1 MKKFFLN
8 KKLMTAVLSL
18 SLVFVIGGIAVFAA
32 FQSGLPGMEKL
43 FGGVSFPDFPAS
55 SESSSE
61 EPETLIPEEENN
73 VDLNDVT
80 ITPMEPVVP
89 EEPEIENVFDGPIVF
104 RAPERMMAITL
115 SAGVDYYTEE
125 GMSAEDIKKSID
137 KAILGA
143 KELSA
148 NTVFLE
154 TSFGDSVLYSS
165 SEMPQA
171 KVTVDMLKYAA
182 ESAKAEGLYVY
193 VVFDVL
199 KINNGGKTETS
210 YVLNSEQLSLI
221 GANAA
226 ALCGYDIDG
235 IMLNTYSVESNGR
248 AYSDYTKYGSGMGY
262 ENYLRSNVEAAVTTA
277 YNAVKKEDPSIA
289 VGLAVDAVWA
299 NNLTVEEG
307 SATEAS
313 YESFTDG
320 FANTKKFVENG
331 LADFVAV
338 KSNYATGN
346 KSAKFADYME
356 WWNNIIAEKVP
367 LYIFQ
372 YATKAC
378 TDEKGWGD
386 PSELSDQVI
395 SAEKLSGF
403 KGSVFDS
410 LAALQ
415 KNPKQSTD
423 ALVQYLTEN
432 IDPSFLLTQLEL
444 TRPSKLTYS
453 TYDTVAV
460 FAGASDVNFD
470 LTMNGTK
477 VKRDSNGAFM
487 LTMELNPG
495 LNTFKF
501 EHKEKTVT
509 YNITRNVM
517 VLKEVTPLGNVT
529 VGGGMSIT
537 VTALAYEGSVVT
549 ATLGSNTVTLKQS
562 TEADDSTEEEQDSTY
577 VTYTG
582 MLSAPASGTT
592 EQGIGNIVIKGTWEG
607 TTETKEGAY
616 VTVSAKAKA
625 GGLVEVTAKAAETFP
640 TNVLNDLSDYDCYP
654 LAKGTRDYVVGEE
667 IVYVEG
673 EKTFTYYNLQSGQR
687 VYTKDVSPVSGELGG
702 NKISNMTVSSNS
714 RYTYVTF
721 EMDQQVAYVAKYSS
735 SAFTIEFFYTDETP
749 GNLNLNCT
757 PLFDSAK
764 WNGSTLT
771 LALSTK
777 SGFLG
782 YTAYYE
788 GGDLVFRF
796 NNPTG
801 TSSLS
806 GVPIIVDVGHS
817 ALGVGALGFLSDYG
831 EYEINLAV
839 GKYLREELQSRGAT
853 VYMQDTVN
861 SRPSLE
867 DRVAYSSSKNPL
879 VFVSIH
885 CNSATSSSGYGTE
898 CFYFT
903 RFSQNLASYFSSNVA
918 SALGTKDR
926 GDMIG
931 RYYVTRTQEYP
942 SVLGELGFVSN
953 ESDYYKLI
961 KGSYQ
966 REIAEGIADAISSYL
981 YSVGR
986 NGNYNY
992 GSQSTNGESS
1002 YLPPEESSSVPEQ
1015 NEQENSSSSSESS
1028 SESEA
1033 PEWNPPWGNGGS
1045 SSSSDEENSEETS
1058 SENNGIQLVG

>member
-18 SLVFVIGGIAVFAA
+18 SLVLVIGGIAVFAA

-43 FGGVSFPDFPAS
+43 FGGFELPEIPQSQ
-55 SESSSE
+55 ESSSE
-61 EPETLIPEEENN
+61 EEIIPSEEENK

-80 ITPMEPVVP
+80 INP
-89 EEPEIENVFDGPIVF
+89 EETVNPEGTVIPGEPEIENTFEGPVVF

-115 SAGVDYYTEE
+115 TAGIDYCTESGMSTEE
-125 GMSAEDIKKSID
+125 IKESID
-137 KAILGA
+137 KAISDA

-154 TSFGDSVLYSS
+154 TTFGETVLYR
-165 SEMPQA
+165 SETMPQT
-171 KVTVDMLKYAA
+171 KVSIDMLAYAA
-182 ESAKAEGLYVY
+182 ETAKANDLFVY

-199 KINNGGKTETS
+199 KANIDGKAETS
-210 YVLNSEQLSLI
+210 FVLNSEQLSVI
-221 GANAA
+221 GKNAA
-226 ALCGYDIDG
+226 ALSGYDIDG
-235 IMLNTYSVESNGR
+235 IMLDTYSVESDGE

-262 ENYLRSNVEAAVTTA
+262 ENYLRSNVEAAVMSA
-277 YNAVKKEDPSIA
+277 YKAVKKENPSIA
-289 VGLAVDAVWA
+289 VGLAVDSVWA
-299 NNLTVEEG
+299 NSTTLEEG
-307 SATEAS
+307 SATEAG
-313 YESFTDG
+313 YESFVNG
-320 FANTKKFVENG
+320 FANTKKFIEEG
-331 LADFVAV
+331 FADFVAV
-338 KSNYATGN
+338 KGTYSTKN
-346 KSAKFADYME
+346 KSAKFSDYTD
-356 WWNNIIAEKVP
+356 WWNSTVPDDIP

-378 TDEKGWGD
+378 GDESGWSD

-410 LAALQ
+410 LAALK
-415 KNPKQSTD
+415 KNPRQSTD
-423 ALVQYLTEN
+423 ALIQYLTEN

-444 TRPSKLTYS
+444 TRPGKLTYS

-487 LTMELNPG
+487 LTMELEPG

-501 EHKEKTVT
+501 EHKEKTIT
-509 YNITRNVM
+509 YNITRNIM

-549 ATLGSNTVTLKQS
+549 ATLGSSTVTLKQS
-562 TEADDSTEEEQDSTY
+562 TESDDSSEEEQDSTY

-582 MLSAPASGTT
+582 MLSAPPSGSE

-607 TTETKEGAY
+607 NTETKEGAF

-667 IVYVEG
+667 ITYVEG
-673 EKTFTYYNLQSGQR
+673 DSTFTYYNLQSGQR

-702 NKISNMTVSSNS
+702 NKITNMTVSANK
-714 RYTYVTF
+714 RYTYVIF
-721 EMDQQVAYVAKYSS
+721 EMTQQVAYVAKYSS
-735 SAFTIEFFYTDETP
+735 SEFSIEFFYTDEVP
-749 GNLNLNCT
+749 GNLNLECT
-757 PLFDSAK
+757 PLFDSAR
-764 WNGSTLT
+764 WSSSTLS
-771 LALSTK
+771 LELSTK

-782 YTAYYE
+782 YTAYYD

-806 GVPIIVDVGHS
+806 GVPIVVDVGHS

-839 GKYLREELQSRGAT
+839 GKYLKEELQSRGAT
-853 VYMQDTVN
+853 VYMMDTVN
-861 SRPSLE
+861 QRPSLA
-867 DRVAYSSSKNPL
+867 DRVAYASAKDPL
-879 VFVSIH
+879 IFVSVH

-903 RFSQNLASYFSSNVA
+903 RFSQNFASIFSSNVA

-931 RYYVTRTQEYP
+931 RYYVTRIQEYP

-961 KGSYQ
+961 KNSYQ
-966 REIAEGIADAISSYL
+966 REIAEAIADSISSYL
-981 YSVGR
+981 YGAGK
-986 NGNYNY
+986 NGSYNY
-992 GSQSTNGESS
+992 GTQSTDGESS
-1002 YLPPEESSSVPEQ
+1002 FEPPEESSSSSSSEPESS
-1015 NEQENSSSSSESS
+1015 SSSSSEAPESSGSESGSSSGDSS
-1028 SESEA
+1028 SE
-1033 PEWNPPWGNGGS
+1033 
-1045 SSSSDEENSEETS
+1045 EEGEIDLA
-1058 SENNGIQLVG
+1058 G

>member
-1 MKKFFLN
+1 
-8 KKLMTAVLSL
+8 MTAVLSL

-32 FQSGLPGMEKL
+32 FQSGLPGIEKIL
-43 FGGVSFPDFPAS
+43 GGFEIPESVMS
-55 SESSSE
+55 SESSSSE
-61 EPETLIPEEENN
+61 ESEPEENET
-73 VDLNDVT
+73 DLNDVT
-80 ITPMEPVVP
+80 ISPVDP
-89 EEPEIENVFDGPIVF
+89 EINPEPEIGNIADGPIVY

-115 SAGVDYYTEE
+115 EAGYDYRTEN
-125 GMSAEDIKKSID
+125 GMSTADIQKSID
-137 KAILGA
+137 KAIIDA
-143 KELSA
+143 KNLSA
-148 NTVFLE
+148 NTIFLE
-154 TSFGDSVLYSS
+154 TSFGETVLYY
-165 SEMPQA
+165 SEGMPQT
-171 KVTVDMLKYAA
+171 KESIDMLKYAA
-182 ESAKAEGLYVY
+182 ERAKAEGLYVY

-199 KINNGGKTETS
+199 KTNVNGKAETS
-210 YVLNSEQLSLI
+210 FVLNGEQLSQI
-221 GANAA
+221 AKNAK
-226 ALCGYDIDG
+226 ALSTYDIDG
-235 IMLNTYSVESNGR
+235 IMLDTYSVESAGNVY
-248 AYSDYTKYGSGMGY
+248 ADYTKYGGGMGY
-262 ENYLRSNVEAAVTTA
+262 ENYLRSNVEAAVTAA
-277 YNAVKKEDPSIA
+277 YKAVKKENPSVA
-289 VGLAVDAVWA
+289 VGLAVDSVWA
-299 NNLTVEEG
+299 NSATIEAG
-307 SATEAS
+307 SATEAV
-313 YESFTDG
+313 YESFVDG
-320 FANTKKFVENG
+320 FANTKKFVDEG
-331 LADFVAV
+331 FADFVAV
-338 KSNYATGN
+338 KGTYATVN
-346 KSAKFADYME
+346 KSAKFEDYMN
-356 WWNNIIAEKVP
+356 WWNGVVAEKVP

-378 TDEKGWGD
+378 TDEKGWSD

-403 KGSVFDS
+403 KGSIFDS
-410 LAALQ
+410 LSALQ

-423 ALVQYLTEN
+423 ALIQYLTEN

-470 LTMNGTK
+470 LTMNGEK

-487 LTMELNPG
+487 LTLELAPG

-501 EHKEKTVT
+501 EHKEKTIT
-509 YNITRNVM
+509 YNVTRNIL

-537 VTALAYEGSVVT
+537 VTALAYEGSTVT

-582 MLSAPASGTT
+582 MLSAPAAGTE
-592 EQGIGNIVIKGTWEG
+592 EQGIGNIVVKGTWEG
-607 TTETKEGAY
+607 NTETKEAAY

-625 GGLVEVTAKAAETFP
+625 GGLVEVVAKSAETFP

-654 LAKGTRDYVVGEE
+654 LAKGTRDYVVGDE

-702 NKISNMTVSSNS
+702 NKIKNMTVSANK
-714 RYTYVTF
+714 RYTYVSF
-721 EMDQQVAYVAKYSS
+721 EMEQRVAYVARYSS
-735 SAFTIEFFYTDETP
+735 SEFTIEFFYTDETP

-764 WNGSTLT
+764 WSSSTLS
-771 LALSTK
+771 LKLSTK

-788 GGDLVFRF
+788 GNELVFRF

-806 GVPIIVDVGHS
+806 GVPIVVDVGHS

-839 GKYLREELQSRGAT
+839 GKYLKSELQDRGAT
-853 VYMQDTVN
+853 VYMMDTVN
-861 SRPSLE
+861 QRPSLE
-867 DRVAYSSSKNPL
+867 DRVAYASGRDPL
-879 VFVSIH
+879 VFVSVH
-885 CNSATSSSGYGTE
+885 CNSATSSSGHGTE

-931 RYYVTRTQEYP
+931 RYYVTRIQEYP

-961 KGSYQ
+961 KSSYQ
-966 REIAEGIADAISSYL
+966 RDIAEAIADSISSYL
-981 YSVGR
+981 YSVGK
-986 NGNYNY
+986 NGNYSF
-992 GSQSTNGESS
+992 GTQSTDGTSNYEPPEENSSEPEFEEENSSSEESS
-1002 YLPPEESSSVPEQ
+1002 EESSSDPFWWWED
-1015 NEQENSSSSSESS
+1015 EDEDSSSE
-1028 SESEA
+1028 E
-1033 PEWNPPWGNGGS
+1033 
-1045 SSSSDEENSEETS
+1045 SSSDIFDLF
-1058 SENNGIQLVG
+1058 G

>member
-18 SLVFVIGGIAVFAA
+18 SLVLVIGGIAVFAA
-32 FQSGLPGMEKL
+32 FQSGLPGIEKIL
-43 FGGVSFPDFPAS
+43 GGFEIPEKTPG
-55 SESSSE
+55 SESSSSE
-61 EPETLIPEEENN
+61 EEILPEGENTEPGGIVINPVEPENEGPN
-73 VDLNDVT
+73 
-80 ITPMEPVVP
+80 
-89 EEPEIENVFDGPIVF
+89 IENVVDGPIVF

-115 SAGVDYYTEE
+115 KAGVDYRKED
-125 GMSAEDIKKSID
+125 GMSTADIQKSID
-137 KAILGA
+137 SAIAEA
-143 KELSA
+143 KKLSA

-154 TSFGDSVLYSS
+154 TTFGETVLYSS
-165 SEMPQA
+165 EGMPQA
-171 KVTVDMLKYAA
+171 KESVDMLKYAS
-182 ESAKAEGLYVY
+182 EKAKSEGLFVY

-199 KINNGGKTETS
+199 KTNVEGKVKTS
-210 YVLNSEQLSLI
+210 FVLNGEQLSQI
-221 GANAA
+221 SANAK
-226 ALCGYDIDG
+226 ALSKYDIDG
-235 IMLNTYSVESNGR
+235 IMLNTYSVESAG
-248 AYSDYTKYGSGMGY
+248 AVYDDYTKYGSGMGY
-262 ENYLRSNVEAAVTTA
+262 ENYLRSNVEAAVTSA
-277 YNAVKKEDPSIA
+277 YKAVKKENPGIA
-289 VGLAVDAVWA
+289 VGLAVDSVWA
-299 NNLTVEEG
+299 NSVTVEEG
-307 SATEAS
+307 SPTES
-313 YESFTDG
+313 VYESFVDG
-320 FANTKKFVENG
+320 FANTKKFIDEG
-331 LADFVAV
+331 FADFVAV
-338 KSNYATGN
+338 KGTYSTAN
-346 KSAKFADYME
+346 KSAKFANYME
-356 WWNNIIAEKVP
+356 WWNSVVPEDVP
-367 LYIFQ
+367 LYVFQ
-372 YATKAC
+372 FATKAC
-378 TDEKGWGD
+378 TDEKGWED
-386 PSELSDQVI
+386 PAELSDQVI
-395 SAEKLSGF
+395 FAEKLSGF

-410 LAALQ
+410 LDALQ

-423 ALVQYLTEN
+423 ALIQYLTEN

-444 TRPSKLTYS
+444 TRPSKLNYS

-460 FAGASDVNFD
+460 FAGASDINFD
-470 LTMNGTK
+470 LIMNGTK

-487 LTMELNPG
+487 LTMALSPG
-495 LNTFKF
+495 VNTFKF

-509 YNITRNVM
+509 YNITRNVL

-562 TEADDSTEEEQDSTY
+562 TEADDSFEEEQDSTY

-582 MLSAPASGTT
+582 MLSAPASGSE
-592 EQGIGNIVIKGTWEG
+592 EQGIGNIVVKGTWEG
-607 TTETKEGAY
+607 NTETKEAAF

-625 GGLVEVTAKAAETFP
+625 GGLVEVTAKSAETFP

-654 LAKGTRDYVVGEE
+654 LAKGTRDYVVGDE

-673 EKTFTYYNLQSGQR
+673 SKTFTYYNLQSGQR

-702 NKISNMTVSSNS
+702 NKIKNMTVSANK
-714 RYTYVTF
+714 RYTYVTL
-721 EMDQQVAYVAKYSS
+721 EMEQKVAYVAKYSS
-735 SAFTIEFFYTDETP
+735 SAFTIDFLYTDETP
-749 GNLNLNCT
+749 GNLNLDCT

-764 WNGSTLT
+764 WSSSTLS

-788 GGDLVFRF
+788 GNNLVFRF

-806 GVPIIVDVGHS
+806 GVPIVVDVGHS

-839 GKYLREELQSRGAT
+839 GKYLKQELQDRGAT
-853 VYMQDTVN
+853 VYMMDTVN
-861 SRPSLE
+861 QRPSLE
-867 DRVAYSSSKNPL
+867 DRVAYASGRDPL
-879 VFVSIH
+879 IFVSVH
-885 CNSATSSSGYGTE
+885 CNSATSSTGHGTE

-903 RFSQNLASYFSSNVA
+903 RFSQNFADYFSSKVA

-931 RYYVTRTQEYP
+931 RYFVTRTQEYP

-961 KGSYQ
+961 KSSYQ
-966 REIAEGIADAISSYL
+966 RDIAEAIADSISSYL
-981 YSVGR
+981 YGVGK
-986 NGNYNY
+986 NGNYRY

-1002 YLPPEESSSVPEQ
+1002 YEPPEESSSVPEW
-1015 NEQENSSSSSESS
+1015 EEEESSSGSSSESESESESS
-1028 SESEA
+1028 SESESEEGL
-1033 PEWNPPWGNGGS
+1033 PGS
-1045 SSSSDEENSEETS
+1045 WEENKSIF
-1058 SENNGIQLVG
+1058 G

>member
-8 KKLMTAVLSL
+8 KKLMSVVLSL
-18 SLVFVIGGIAVFAA
+18 SLVLIICGTAVFAA
-32 FQSGLPGMEKL
+32 FQSGLPGIEKIL
-43 FGGVSFPDFPAS
+43 DGFNGFEIPQFEIG
-55 SESSSE
+55 SESSSS
-61 EPETLIPEEENN
+61 EEEQPFEEN
-73 VDLNDVT
+73 VTDLNDVT
-80 ITPMEPVVP
+80 INPVEPEIN
-89 EEPEIENVFDGPIVF
+89 EEPEIENVVEGPIVY
-104 RAPERMMAITL
+104 RAPDRMMAITL
-115 SAGVDYYTEE
+115 EAGVDYLTES
-125 GMSAEDIKKSID
+125 GMSTEDIQKSID
-137 KAILGA
+137 KAISDA
-143 KELSA
+143 KTLSA

-154 TSFGDSVLYSS
+154 TTFGETVLYAG
-165 SEMPQA
+165 EGMPQA
-171 KVTVDMLKYAA
+171 KESIDMLKYAS
-182 ESAKAEGLYVY
+182 EKAKAEGLFVY

-199 KINNGGKTETS
+199 KTNIEGKTETS
-210 YVLNSEQLSLI
+210 FVLDSKQLSQI
-221 GANAA
+221 AKNAK
-226 ALCGYDIDG
+226 ALSTYDIDG
-235 IMLNTYSVESNGR
+235 ILLDTYSVESAGNV
-248 AYSDYTKYGSGMGY
+248 YEDYTKYGSGMGY
-262 ENYLRSNVEAAVTTA
+262 ENYLRSNVEAAVTAA
-277 YNAVKKEDPSIA
+277 YKAVKKENPAIA
-289 VGLAVDAVWA
+289 VGLAVDPVWA
-299 NNLTVEEG
+299 NSATIEAG
-307 SATEAS
+307 SATEAG
-313 YESFTDG
+313 YESFVDG
-320 FANTKKFVENG
+320 FANTKKFVDEG
-331 LADFVAV
+331 FADFVAV
-338 KSNYATGN
+338 KGVYATGN
-346 KSAKFADYME
+346 KSAKFVDYME
-356 WWNNIIAEKVP
+356 WWNSVIAEKVP
-367 LYIFQ
+367 LYVFQ

-378 TDEKGWGD
+378 TDEKGWED

-403 KGSVFDS
+403 KGSIFDS

-415 KNPKQSTD
+415 KHPKQSTD
-423 ALVQYLTEN
+423 ALIQYLTEN

-470 LTMNGTK
+470 LTMNGEK

-487 LTMELNPG
+487 LTLDLAPG

-501 EHKEKTVT
+501 EHKEKTIT
-509 YNITRNVM
+509 YNVTRNIL

-537 VTALAYEGSVVT
+537 VTALAYEGSTVT

-582 MLSAPASGTT
+582 MLSAPPSGTE
-592 EQGIGNIVIKGTWEG
+592 EQGIGNIVVKGTWEG
-607 TTETKEGAY
+607 NTETKEAAY

-654 LAKGTRDYVVGEE
+654 LAKGTRDYVVGDE

-673 EKTFTYYNLQSGQR
+673 SKTFTYYNLQSGQR

-702 NKISNMTVSSNS
+702 NKITNMTVSANK
-714 RYTYVTF
+714 RYTYVSF
-721 EMDQQVAYVAKYSS
+721 EMEQRVAYAAKYSS
-735 SAFTIEFFYTDETP
+735 SEFSIEFFYTDETP
-749 GNLNLNCT
+749 GNLDLNCT

-764 WNGSTLT
+764 WNSSTLS
-771 LALSTK
+771 LKLSKK

-782 YTAYYE
+782 YTAYYD
-788 GGDLVFRF
+788 GDELIFRF

-806 GVPIIVDVGHS
+806 GVPIVVDVGHS

-839 GKYLREELQSRGAT
+839 GKYLKSELQDRGAT
-853 VYMQDTVN
+853 VYMMDTVKQ
-861 SRPSLE
+861 RPSLE
-867 DRVAYSSSKNPL
+867 DRVAYASGKDPL
-879 VFVSIH
+879 VFVSVH
-885 CNSATSSSGYGTE
+885 CNSATSSKGYGTE

-931 RYYVTRTQEYP
+931 RYYVTRIQEYP

-961 KGSYQ
+961 KSSYQ
-966 REIAEGIADAISSYL
+966 REIAEAIADSISSYL
-981 YSVGR
+981 YSAGK
-986 NGNYNY
+986 NGDYNY
-992 GSQSTNGESS
+992 GSQSTNGESF
-1002 YLPPEESSSVPEQ
+1002 YEPPEESSSEPEF
-1015 NEQENSSSSSESS
+1015 EEESSSSPSEESSESS
-1028 SESEA
+1028 SE
-1033 PEWNPPWGNGGS
+1033 NI
-1045 SSSSDEENSEETS
+1045 SDEDNETS
-1058 SENNGIQLVG
+1058 SSEESSSEENNIFG

>member
-18 SLVFVIGGIAVFAA
+18 SLVLVIGGIAVFAA
-32 FQSGLPGMEKL
+32 FQSGLPGIDRIME
-43 FGGVSFPDFPAS
+43 SF
-55 SESSSE
+55 EL
-61 EPETLIPEEENN
+61 PENVFKPEDTPIEDPQENAEENN

-80 ITPMEPVVP
+80 INPVEPPVQ
-89 EEPEIENVFDGPIVF
+89 EEPKVENVVEGPIVY

-115 SAGVDYYTEE
+115 SAGIDFYTDSSA
-125 GMSAEDIKKSID
+125 SAEDVKESIN
-137 KAILGA
+137 KAIADA
-143 KELSA
+143 KALSA
-148 NTVFLE
+148 NTIFIE
-154 TSFGDSVLYSS
+154 TSFGETVLYK
-165 SEMPQA
+165 SEDMPQA
-171 KVTVDMLKYAA
+171 KMSFDMLSYVS
-182 ESAKAEGLYVY
+182 ERAKAEGLFVY
-193 VVFDVL
+193 AVLDVL
-199 KINNGGKTETS
+199 KTNNSGKSETS
-210 YVLNSEQLSLI
+210 FLLNSEQLSVI
-221 GANAA
+221 GRNAS
-226 ALCGYDIDG
+226 ALSTYDLDG
-235 IMLNTYSVESNGR
+235 IMLNTFTVDSSGNTY
-248 AYSDYTKYGSGMGY
+248 ADYAKFGSGMGY
-262 ENYLRSNVEAAVTTA
+262 ENYLRSNVEAAVTAA
-277 YNAVKKEDPSIA
+277 YRAVKRENPGIA

-299 NNLTVEEG
+299 NNATIEEG
-307 SATEAS
+307 SKTES
-313 YESFTDG
+313 VYESFVDG
-320 FANTKKFVENG
+320 FANTKKFVEEG

-338 KSNYATGN
+338 KSTYSTGN
-346 KSAKFADYME
+346 KNAKFADYME
-356 WWNNIIAEKVP
+356 WWNGIVPEDVP

-378 TDEKGWGD
+378 TDEKGWSD

-423 ALVQYLTEN
+423 ALIQYLTEN

-460 FAGASDVNFD
+460 FAGASDINFD
-470 LTMNGTK
+470 LFMNGTK

-487 LTMELNPG
+487 LTMALSPG
-495 LNTFKF
+495 VNTFKF
-501 EHKEKTVT
+501 EHKEKTIT
-509 YNITRNVM
+509 YNITRNVL

-582 MLSAPASGTT
+582 MLSAPPSGTE
-592 EQGIGNIVIKGTWEG
+592 EQGIGNIVVKGIWEG
-607 TTETKEGAY
+607 NTETKEGAY

-654 LAKGTRDYVVGEE
+654 LAKGTRDYVVGDE

-673 EKTFTYYNLQSGQR
+673 SKTFTYYNLQSGQR

-702 NKISNMTVSSNS
+702 NKIENMTVSANK

-721 EMDQQVAYVAKYSS
+721 EMEQRVAYIAKYSS
-735 SAFTIEFFYTDETP
+735 SEFTIEFFYTNDTP
-749 GNLNLNCT
+749 GDLNLNCT

-764 WNGSTLT
+764 WNGSTLS
-771 LALSTK
+771 LKLSTK

-788 GGDLVFRF
+788 DGDLVFRF

-806 GVPIIVDVGHS
+806 GVPIVVDVGHS

-839 GKYLREELQSRGAT
+839 GKYLKQELQDRGAT
-853 VYMQDTVN
+853 VYMMDTVN
-861 SRPSLE
+861 QRPSLE
-867 DRVAYSSSKNPL
+867 DRVAYASGKDPL
-879 VFVSIH
+879 VFVSVH

-903 RFSQNLASYFSSNVA
+903 RFSNNLASYFSSNVA
-918 SALGTKDR
+918 SAIGTKDR

-942 SVLGELGFVSN
+942 SVLGEIGFVSN

-961 KGSYQ
+961 KSSYQ
-966 REIAEGIADAISSYL
+966 RDIAEAIADSISSYL
-981 YSVGR
+981 YSAGK
-986 NGNYNY
+986 NGEYSY
-992 GSQSTNGESS
+992 GTQSTDGASS
-1002 YLPPEESSSVPEQ
+1002 YEPPEESSSES
-1015 NEQENSSSSSESS
+1015 EWEEEEESSSSSESE
-1028 SESEA
+1028 SESES
-1033 PEWNPPWGNGGS
+1033 ES
-1045 SSSSDEENSEETS
+1045 SSEESSSEEN
-1058 SENNGIQLVG
+1058 NLFG

>member
-8 KKLMTAVLSL
+8 KKLMTAILSL
-18 SLVFVIGGIAVFAA
+18 SLIFVIGGTAVFAA
-32 FQSGLPGMEKL
+32 LQSGLPGVEKIL
-43 FGGVSFPDFPAS
+43 EGFDFPVIPES
-55 SESSSE
+55 SESSSSE
-61 EPETLIPEEENN
+61 ESSGPGDIE
-73 VDLNDVT
+73 VDLNGVT
-80 ITPMEPVVP
+80 INPTEPEVPVVP
-89 EEPEIENVFDGPIVF
+89 EEPEIENIVEGPIVF

-115 SAGVDYYTEE
+115 APGVDYYTEE
-125 GMSAEDIKKSID
+125 GMSTVDIRMSID
-137 KAILGA
+137 KAIADA

-148 NTVFLE
+148 NTIFLE
-154 TSFGDSVLYSS
+154 TTFGDAVIYN
-165 SEMPQA
+165 SEGMPQA
-171 KVTVDMLKYAA
+171 KASIDMLGYAA
-182 ESAKAEGLYVY
+182 EKAKEEEMFVY

-199 KINNGGKTETS
+199 KTNNGGKTETS
-210 YVLNSEQLSLI
+210 FVLNNEQLSLI
-221 GANAA
+221 SKNAA
-226 ALCGYDIDG
+226 ALSRYDIDG
-235 IMLNTYSVESNGR
+235 IMLNTYSVESGGN

-262 ENYLRSNVEAAVTTA
+262 ENYLRSNVEAAVTAA
-277 YNAVKKEDPSIA
+277 YKAVKRENPGIA
-289 VGLAVDAVWA
+289 VGLAVDPVWA
-299 NNLTVEEG
+299 NSNSITEG
-307 SATEAS
+307 SATEAG
-313 YESFTDG
+313 YESFVDG
-320 FANTKKFVENG
+320 FANTKKFVEEG
-331 LADFVAV
+331 FADFVAV
-338 KSNYATGN
+338 KSGYATGN
-346 KSAKFADYME
+346 KNAKFANYME
-356 WWNNIIAEKVP
+356 WWNGVVPEDVP

-378 TDEKGWGD
+378 TDEKGWSD
-386 PSELSDQVI
+386 PAELSDQVI

-415 KNPKQSTD
+415 KNPQQSTD

-444 TRPSKLTYS
+444 TRPGKLTYS

-460 FAGASDVNFD
+460 FAGASDGNFD

-487 LTMELNPG
+487 LTIELQPG

-501 EHKEKTVT
+501 EHKEKTIT
-509 YNITRNVM
+509 YNITRNIM

-549 ATLGSNTVTLKQS
+549 ATLGSNTITLKES

-577 VTYTG
+577 VLYTG
-582 MLSAPASGTT
+582 MLSAPPAGTE

-607 TTETKEGAY
+607 NVETEEAAF

-625 GGLVEVTAKAAETFP
+625 GGLVEVITKAAETFP

-654 LAKGTRDYVVGEE
+654 LAKGTRDYVVGDE

-673 EKTFTYYNLQSGQR
+673 SNTYTYYNLQSGQR

-702 NKISNMTVSSNS
+702 NKIKNMTVSANK

-721 EMDQQVAYVAKYSS
+721 EMDQKVAYCAKYSPS
-735 SAFTIEFFYTDETP
+735 EFTIEFFYTNETP
-749 GNLNLNCT
+749 GNLNLKCT
-757 PLFDSAK
+757 PLFSSAR
-764 WNGSTLT
+764 WNDSTLS

-777 SGFLG
+777 AGFLG
-782 YTAYYE
+782 YTAYYDD
-788 GGDLVFRF
+788 GDLVFRF

-806 GVPIIVDVGHS
+806 GVPIVVDVGHS
-817 ALGVGALGFLSDYG
+817 ALGIGALGFLSDYG

-839 GKYLREELQSRGAT
+839 GKYLKEELQSRGAV
-853 VYMQDTVN
+853 VYMMDTVN
-861 SRPSLE
+861 QRPSLA
-867 DRVAYSSSKNPL
+867 DRVAYASAKDPL
-879 VFVSIH
+879 IFVSVH
-885 CNSATSSSGYGTE
+885 CNSATSSSGHGTE

-903 RFSQNLASYFSSNVA
+903 RFSQNFANYFASNVA

-931 RYYVTRTQEYP
+931 RYYVTRIQEYP
-942 SVLGELGFVSN
+942 SVLGEMGFVSN

-981 YSVGR
+981 YGVGK
-986 NGNYNY
+986 NGSYNY
-992 GSQSTNGESS
+992 GSQSTNGESF
-1002 YLPPEESSSVPEQ
+1002 YEPPEE
-1015 NEQENSSSSSESS
+1015 SSSESS
-1028 SESEA
+1028 SESS
-1033 PEWNPPWGNGGS
+1033 GS
-1045 SSSSDEENSEETS
+1045 SSEESSSGSGDSSSSGESS
-1058 SENNGIQLVG
+1058 SEGGLDFAG

>member
-8 KKLMTAVLSL
+8 KKLMTVVLSL
-18 SLVFVIGGIAVFAA
+18 SLVLIICGTAVFAA
-32 FQSGLPGMEKL
+32 FQSGLPGIEKIL
-43 FGGVSFPDFPAS
+43 NGIEIPDFPEFPIN
-55 SESSSE
+55 SEPSSE
-61 EPETLIPEEENN
+61 EESSEQEEIE

-80 ITPMEPVVP
+80 INPVEPEIPDVP
-89 EEPEIENVFDGPIVF
+89 EEPEIENVVEGPIVF
-104 RAPERMMAITL
+104 RAPDRMMAITL
-115 SAGVDYYTEE
+115 AAGIDYYTEST
-125 GMSAEDIKKSID
+125 MSTEDIQKSID
-137 KAILGA
+137 KAIADA

-154 TSFGDSVLYSS
+154 TSFGDSVIYSS
-165 SEMPQA
+165 EDMPQA
-171 KVTVDMLKYAA
+171 KTSIDMLGYA
-182 ESAKAEGLYVY
+182 SQKAKNEGLFVY

-199 KINNGGKTETS
+199 KSNNDGKAEVS
-210 YVLNSEQLSLI
+210 SVLNNEQISAI
-221 GANAA
+221 GRNAK
-226 ALCGYDIDG
+226 ALAKYDIDG
-235 IMLNTYSVESNGR
+235 IMLNTYTVESEGT
-248 AYSDYTKYGSGMGY
+248 AYSDYMKYGSGMGF
-262 ENYLRSNVEAAVTTA
+262 ENYLRSNVEAAVTAA
-277 YNAVKKEDPSIA
+277 YKAVKKENPGIA
-289 VGLAVDAVWA
+289 VGLAVDSVWA
-299 NNLTVEEG
+299 NSVTLEEG
-307 SATEAS
+307 SSTEAS
-313 YESFTDG
+313 YESFVDG
-320 FANTKKFVENG
+320 FANTKKFVDEG

-338 KSNYATGN
+338 KSLYSTASKN
-346 KSAKFADYME
+346 AKFINYME
-356 WWNNIIAEKVP
+356 WWNNVVPDETP

-378 TDEKGWGD
+378 TDERGWDD

-395 SAEKLSGF
+395 AAEKLSGF

-423 ALVQYLTEN
+423 ALIQYLTEN

-487 LTMELNPG
+487 LTIELEPG

-509 YNITRNVM
+509 YNITRNIM

-549 ATLGSNTVTLKQS
+549 ATLGSSTVTLKES

-577 VTYTG
+577 VLYTG
-582 MLSAPASGTT
+582 MLSAPPSGSE
-592 EQGIGNIVIKGTWEG
+592 EQGIGNIVIKGTWED
-607 TTETKEGAY
+607 TTETKEGAF

-640 TNVLNDLSDYDCYP
+640 TDVLNDLSDYDCYP
-654 LAKGTRDYVVGEE
+654 LAKGTRDYVVGDE

-673 EKTFTYYNLQSGQR
+673 SKTFTYYNLQSGQR

-702 NKISNMTVSSNS
+702 NKIKNMTVSADR
-714 RYTYVTF
+714 RYTYVIF
-721 EMDQQVAYVAKYSS
+721 ETEQRVAYTAKYSP
-735 SAFTIEFFYTDETP
+735 AEFTIEFFYTNETP
-749 GNLNLNCT
+749 GDLNLNCT

-764 WNGSTLT
+764 WSSSTLS
-771 LALSTK
+771 LKLSTK
-777 SGFLG
+777 AGFLG
-782 YTAYYE
+782 YTAYYD

-806 GVPIIVDVGHS
+806 GVPIVVDVGHS

-839 GKYLREELQSRGAT
+839 GKYLKEELQSRGAT
-853 VYMQDTVN
+853 VYMMDTIN

-867 DRVAYSSSKNPL
+867 DRVVYASGKDPL
-879 VFVSIH
+879 IFVSLH

-903 RFSQNLASYFSSNVA
+903 RFSQNFASYFASNVA

-931 RYYVTRTQEYP
+931 RYYVTRIQEYP
-942 SVLGELGFVSN
+942 SVLGEMGFVSN

-961 KGSYQ
+961 KNSYQ
-966 REIAEGIADAISSYL
+966 RDIAEAVADSISSYL
-981 YSVGR
+981 YGVGK

-992 GSQSTNGESS
+992 GTQSTNGESS
-1002 YLPPEESSSVPEQ
+1002 YAPP
-1015 NEQENSSSSSESS
+1015 ENSSSEPESSGSSSSDPESSESESS
-1028 SESEA
+1028 SSSGE
-1033 PEWNPPWGNGGS
+1033 S
-1045 SSSSDEENSEETS
+1045 SSGVLDIF
-1058 SENNGIQLVG
+1058 G

>member
-18 SLVFVIGGIAVFAA
+18 SLILVIGGIAVFAA
-32 FQSGLPGMEKL
+32 LQSGFPGIEKIM
-43 FGGVSFPDFPAS
+43 GGLNL
-55 SESSSE
+55 SE
-61 EPETLIPEEENN
+61 EPQRSETSSSEEENN
-73 VDLNDVT
+73 VDLDGIT
-80 ITPMEPVVP
+80 IIPT
-89 EEPEIENVFDGPIVF
+89 EPENPKAENVAEGPIVF

-115 SAGVDYYTEE
+115 TAGVDYYTEE
-125 GMSAEDIKKSID
+125 GMSTADIQKSID
-137 KAILGA
+137 KAIADA

-148 NTVFLE
+148 NTIFLE
-154 TSFGDSVLYSS
+154 TTFGDTIIYN
-165 SEMPQA
+165 SENMPQTKA
-171 KVTVDMLKYAA
+171 SIDMLKYAS
-182 ESAKAEGLYVY
+182 EKAKAEKMYVY

-199 KINNGGKTETS
+199 KTDIDGKAETS
-210 YVLNSEQLSLI
+210 FVLNSEQLSVI
-221 GANAA
+221 GKNAA
-226 ALCGYDIDG
+226 ALGKYDIDG
-235 IMLNTYSVESNGR
+235 IMLNTYTVESDGN
-248 AYSDYTKYGSGMGY
+248 AYADYTKYGSGMGY
-262 ENYLRSNVEAAVTTA
+262 ENYLRSNVEAAVKAA
-277 YNAVKKEDPSIA
+277 YKAVKRENPAIA
-289 VGLAVDAVWA
+289 VGLAVDSVWA
-299 NNLTVEEG
+299 NSVTIEEG
-307 SATEAS
+307 SETEAG
-313 YESFTDG
+313 YESFVNG
-320 FANTKKFVENG
+320 FANTKKFIEEG

-346 KSAKFADYME
+346 KTAKFASYME
-356 WWNNIIAEKVP
+356 WWNGVVADKIP

-378 TDEKGWGD
+378 TDEKGWSD

-410 LAALQ
+410 LAALK
-415 KNPKQSTD
+415 KNPQQSTD
-423 ALVQYLTEN
+423 ALIQYLTEN

-487 LTMELNPG
+487 LTIELRPG

-501 EHKEKTVT
+501 EHKEKTIT
-509 YNITRNVM
+509 YNITRNIM

-549 ATLGSNTVTLKQS
+549 ATLGSTTVTLKES
-562 TEADDSTEEEQDSTY
+562 TEADDSMEEEQDSTY
-577 VTYTG
+577 VLYTG
-582 MLSAPASGTT
+582 MISAPASGSE
-592 EQGIGNIVIKGTWEG
+592 EQGIGNVIIKGTWEG

-625 GGLVEVTAKAAETFP
+625 GGLVEVITEAAETFP

-654 LAKGTRDYVVGEE
+654 LAKGTRDYVVGDE

-673 EKTFTYYNLQSGQR
+673 SNTYSYYNLQSGQR

-702 NKISNMTVSSNS
+702 NKITNMTVSANK
-714 RYTYVTF
+714 RNTYVVF
-721 EMDQQVAYVAKYSS
+721 EMKQQVAYSAKYSS
-735 SAFTIEFFYTDETP
+735 AEFTVEFFYTDETP

-757 PLFDSAK
+757 PLFSSAK
-764 WNGSTLT
+764 WSGSKLS

-782 YTAYYE
+782 YTAYYD
-788 GGDLVFRF
+788 GGNLVFRF

-806 GVPIIVDVGHS
+806 GVPIVVDVGHS

-839 GKYLREELQSRGAT
+839 GKYLKEELQSRGAT
-853 VYMQDTVN
+853 VYMMDTVN
-861 SRPSLE
+861 QRPSLA
-867 DRVAYSSSKNPL
+867 DRVAYASGKDPL
-879 VFVSIH
+879 IFVSVH

-903 RFSQNLASYFSSNVA
+903 RFSQNLAGYFASNVA

-931 RYYVTRTQEYP
+931 RYYVTRIQEYP

-961 KGSYQ
+961 KSSYQ
-966 REIAEGIADAISSYL
+966 REIAEAIADSISSYL
-981 YSVGR
+981 YGVGK
-986 NGNYNY
+986 NGSYNY

-1002 YLPPEESSSVPEQ
+1002 YQTSESSSSES
-1015 NEQENSSSSSESS
+1015 ESSSSAAESASSGEESGSSSSESS
-1028 SESEA
+1028 SKI
-1033 PEWNPPWGNGGS
+1033 GFFG
-1045 SSSSDEENSEETS
+1045 
-1058 SENNGIQLVG
+1058 

>member
-1 MKKFFLN
+1 MKKLFLN

-32 FQSGLPGMEKL
+32 FQSGLPGVEKIL
-43 FGGVSFPDFPAS
+43 ENFDFPQS
-55 SESSSE
+55 SESSSSE
-61 EPETLIPEEENN
+61 NESVAPEQSD

-80 ITPMEPVVP
+80 ISPTEPETPDVP
-89 EEPEIENVFDGPIVF
+89 EEPEIENIVEGPVIF

-115 SAGVDYYTEE
+115 AAGTDYCKEE
-125 GMSAEDIKKSID
+125 GMSISDISKSID
-137 KAILGA
+137 DAILKA
-143 KELSA
+143 KDLSA
-148 NTVFLE
+148 NTIFLE
-154 TSFGDSVLYSS
+154 TTFGETVLYSA
-165 SEMPQA
+165 EGMPQA
-171 KVTVDMLKYAA
+171 KMSMDVLSYAA

-199 KINNGGKTETS
+199 KTGSEGKAETS
-210 YVLNSEQLSLI
+210 FVLDSEQLEQI
-221 GANAA
+221 AKNAK
-226 ALCGYDIDG
+226 ALSKYDIDG
-235 IMLNTYSVESNGR
+235 IMLNTYTIESNG
-248 AYSDYTKYGSGMGY
+248 AVYEDYIKYGSGMGY
-262 ENYLRSNVEAAVTTA
+262 ENYLRSNVEAAVLTA
-277 YNAVKKEDPSIA
+277 YKAVKKENPSIA
-289 VGLAVDAVWA
+289 VGLAVDSVWA
-299 NNLTVEEG
+299 NSLTIEEG
-307 SATEAS
+307 SATEAG
-313 YESFTDG
+313 YESFVDG
-320 FANTKKFVENG
+320 YANTKKFVDEG
-331 LADFVAV
+331 FADFIAV

-346 KSAKFADYME
+346 KSAKFADYTE
-356 WWNNIIAEKVP
+356 WWNSVVGEKVP

-378 TDEKGWGD
+378 TDEKGWED

-403 KGSVFDS
+403 KGSIFDS
-410 LAALQ
+410 LDALQ

-444 TRPSKLTYS
+444 TRPGKLTYS

-487 LTMELNPG
+487 LTMELAPG

-549 ATLGSNTVTLKQS
+549 ATLGSNTITLKQS
-562 TEADDSTEEEQDSTY
+562 NEADDSTEEEQDSTY

-582 MLSAPASGTT
+582 MISAPASGSE
-592 EQGIGNIVIKGTWEG
+592 EQGIGNIIINGTWEG
-607 TTETKEGAY
+607 TTETKEAAY

-625 GGLVEVTAKAAETFP
+625 GGLVEVVAKSAETFP
-640 TNVLNDLSDYDCYP
+640 TDVLNDLSDYDCYP
-654 LAKGTRDYVVGEE
+654 LAKGTRDYVVGDE
-667 IVYVEG
+667 ITYVEG
-673 EKTFTYYNLQSGQR
+673 DKTFTYYNLQSGQR

-702 NKISNMTVSSNS
+702 NKITNMTVSANK

-721 EMDQQVAYVAKYSS
+721 DMQQQVAYAAKYSS
-735 SAFTIEFFYTDETP
+735 SEFTIEFFYTDEVP
-749 GNLNLNCT
+749 GDLNLNCT

-764 WNGSTLT
+764 WSSSKLS
-771 LALSTK
+771 LKLSTK

-788 GGDLVFRF
+788 DGKLVFRF

-806 GVPIIVDVGHS
+806 GVPIVVDVGHS

-839 GKYLREELQSRGAT
+839 GKYLRDELQSRGAT
-853 VYMQDTVN
+853 VYMMDTVN
-861 SRPSLE
+861 QRPSLE
-867 DRVAYSSSKNPL
+867 DRVAYASGRDAL
-879 VFVSIH
+879 VFVSVH
-885 CNSATSSSGYGTE
+885 CNSATSSSGNGTE
-898 CFYFT
+898 CYYFT
-903 RFSQNLASYFSSNVA
+903 RFSQNLAAYFSSNVS

-931 RYYVTRTQEYP
+931 RYYVTRIQEYP

-961 KGSYQ
+961 KNSYQ
-966 REIAEGIADAISSYL
+966 RDIAEAIADSISSYL
-981 YSVGR
+981 YAAGK
-986 NGNYNY
+986 NGNYSY
-992 GSQSTNGESS
+992 GTQSTSGESS
-1002 YLPPEESSSVPEQ
+1002 YEPPEYSESIPE
-1015 NEQENSSSSSESS
+1015 NGNGEEAPDPDLEEDENDSSE
-1028 SESEA
+1028 
-1033 PEWNPPWGNGGS
+1033 GNIGFLG
-1045 SSSSDEENSEETS
+1045 
-1058 SENNGIQLVG
+1058 

>member
-1 MKKFFLN
+1 MKKLFLN
-8 KKLMTAVLSL
+8 KKLMTFVLSL
-18 SLVFVIGGIAVFAA
+18 SLIAVISGIAVFAA
-32 FQSGLPGMEKL
+32 FQSGLPGVEKIL
-43 FGGVSFPDFPAS
+43 GSMDYFYRPGS
-55 SESSSE
+55 SENSSSE
-61 EPETLIPEEENN
+61 EEQSVPEQNDVN
-73 VDLNDVT
+73 LNDVT
-80 ITPMEPVVP
+80 INPTEPETPDVQ
-89 EEPEIENVFDGPIVF
+89 EEPEIENIVEGPIVYH
-104 RAPERMMAITL
+104 APERMMAITL
-115 SAGVDYYTEE
+115 KAGVDYYTEE
-125 GMSAEDIKKSID
+125 GASTEDIQKSID
-137 KAILGA
+137 TALEEA
-143 KELSA
+143 KKLSA

-154 TSFGDSVLYSS
+154 TSFGETVLYSS
-165 SEMPQA
+165 VDMPQA
-171 KVTVDMLKYAA
+171 KTSIDMLKYAS
-182 ESAKAEGLYVY
+182 EKAKSMDLYVY

-199 KINNGGKTETS
+199 KINSNGKVETS
-210 YVLNSEQLSLI
+210 YVLDSKQLSVI
-221 GANAA
+221 SANAKA
-226 ALCGYDIDG
+226 VCAYDIDG
-235 IMLNTYSVESNGR
+235 IMLNTYTVESDGK
-248 AYSDYTKYGSGMGY
+248 AYSDYTKYGSGMGF
-262 ENYLRSNVEAAVTTA
+262 ENYLRSNTEAAVSAA
-277 YNAVKKEDPSIA
+277 YKAVKKENPAIA

-299 NNLTVEEG
+299 NSTTIEEG
-307 SATEAS
+307 SATEAG
-313 YESFTDG
+313 YESFVNG
-320 FANTKKFVENG
+320 FANTKKFVEEG

-338 KSNYATGN
+338 KSGYATGN
-346 KSAKFADYME
+346 KSAKFEDYTN
-356 WWNNIIAEKVP
+356 WWNGVVAEKIP

-378 TDEKGWGD
+378 TDEKGWDD

-395 SAEKLSGF
+395 IAEKLSGF
-403 KGSVFDS
+403 KGSIFDS

-444 TRPSKLTYS
+444 TRPGKLTYS

-487 LTMELNPG
+487 LTMELSPG

-509 YNITRNVM
+509 YNITRNIM

-549 ATLGSNTVTLKQS
+549 ATLGSNTITLKQS

-582 MLSAPASGTT
+582 MLSAPPSGSE
-592 EQGIGNIVIKGTWEG
+592 EQGIGNIIVKGTWEG
-607 TTETKEGAY
+607 NTETKEAAY

-625 GGLVEVTAKAAETFP
+625 GGLVEVVAKSAETFP

-654 LAKGTRDYVVGEE
+654 LAKGTRDYVVGDE
-667 IVYVEG
+667 ITYVEG

-687 VYTKDVSPVSGELGG
+687 VYTKDVSPASGELGG
-702 NKISNMTVSSNS
+702 NKITNMTVSANK

-721 EMDQQVAYVAKYSS
+721 EMKQQVAYVAKYSPNE
-735 SAFTIEFFYTDETP
+735 FTIEFFYTDEVP
-749 GNLNLNCT
+749 GNLSLNCT
-757 PLFDSAK
+757 PLFSSAK
-764 WNGSTLT
+764 WNSSKLV
-771 LALSTK
+771 LELSTK
-777 SGFLG
+777 YGFLG

-788 GGDLVFRF
+788 DGDLVFRF

-801 TSSLS
+801 SSSLS
-806 GVPIIVDVGHS
+806 GVPIVVDVGHS

-839 GKYLREELQSRGAT
+839 GKYLRDELQSRGAT
-853 VYMQDTVN
+853 VYMMDTVN
-861 SRPSLE
+861 QRPSLE
-867 DRVAYSSSKNPL
+867 DRVVYASGRDPL
-879 VFVSIH
+879 VFVSVH
-885 CNSATSSSGYGTE
+885 CNSATSSSGHGTE

-903 RFSQNLASYFSSNVA
+903 RFSQNLAAYFSANVA

-931 RYYVTRTQEYP
+931 RYYVTRIQEYP

-961 KGSYQ
+961 KSSYQ
-966 REIAEGIADAISSYL
+966 REIADAIADSISSYL
-981 YSVGR
+981 YGVGK
-986 NGNYNY
+986 NGSYNY
-992 GSQSTNGESS
+992 GTQSTSGESS
-1002 YLPPEESSSVPEQ
+1002 YEPPEYTESVPED
-1015 NEQENSSSSSESS
+1015 ENGEEGTISGPEGEENGDESSE
-1028 SESEA
+1028 
-1033 PEWNPPWGNGGS
+1033 GGLS
-1045 SSSSDEENSEETS
+1045 FL
-1058 SENNGIQLVG
+1058 G

>member
-18 SLVFVIGGIAVFAA
+18 SLVLIIGGIAVFAA
-32 FQSGLPGMEKL
+32 FQSGLPGIDKILAGFETNESN
-43 FGGVSFPDFPAS
+43 GNY
-55 SESSSE
+55 ESSSSQE
-61 EPETLIPEEENN
+61 SSSNSESDESIGSIEINPVEPD
-73 VDLNDVT
+73 VDKD
-80 ITPMEPVVP
+80 
-89 EEPEIENVFDGPIVF
+89 PEIGNISDGPIVY
-104 RAPERMMAITL
+104 RAPERMMAVTL
-115 SAGVDYYTEE
+115 TPGVDYCTESQ
-125 GMSAEDIKKSID
+125 MSTADIQKSID
-137 KAILGA
+137 SAIADAKA
-143 KELSA
+143 LSA

-154 TSFGDSVLYSS
+154 TSFGETVIYK
-165 SEMPQA
+165 SEGMPQA
-171 KVTVDMLKYAA
+171 KESVDMLKYAS
-182 ESAKAEGLYVY
+182 EKAKSEGLFVY

-199 KINNGGKTETS
+199 KINVNGKAETS
-210 YVLNSEQLSLI
+210 FVLGDNSLSQI
-221 GANAA
+221 AANAK
-226 ALCGYDIDG
+226 ALSGYDIDG
-235 IMLNTYSVESNGR
+235 IMLNAYTMESTGEI
-248 AYSDYTKYGSGMGY
+248 YGDYTKYGGGMGY
-262 ENYLRSNVEAAVTTA
+262 ENYLRSNVEAAISIA
-277 YNAVKKEDPSIA
+277 YKAVKKEDPSIA
-289 VGLAVDAVWA
+289 VGLAVDSVWA
-299 NNLTVEEG
+299 NNTTVEEG
-307 SATEAS
+307 SKTNSE
-313 YESFTDG
+313 YESFVNG
-320 FANTKKFVENG
+320 FANTKKFVDEG

-338 KSNYATGN
+338 KGTYATGN
-346 KSAKFADYME
+346 KNTKFSEYTS
-356 WWNNIIAEKVP
+356 WWNTVVADKVP
-367 LYIFQ
+367 LYIFH

-378 TDEKGWGD
+378 TDEKGWSD

-403 KGSVFDS
+403 KGSIFNS
-410 LAALQ
+410 LLALK

-423 ALVQYLTEN
+423 ALIQYLTEN

-470 LTMNGTK
+470 LTMNGEK

-487 LTMELNPG
+487 LTLELSPG

-501 EHKEKTVT
+501 EHKEKTIT
-509 YNITRNVM
+509 YKVTRNVL

-529 VGGGMSIT
+529 IGGGMSIT

-582 MLSAPASGTT
+582 MLSAPASGST
-592 EQGIGNIVIKGTWEG
+592 EQGIGNIVVKGTWEG
-607 TTETKEGAY
+607 NTETKEAAY

-654 LAKGTRDYVVGEE
+654 LAKGTRDYVVGDE

-673 EKTFTYYNLQSGQR
+673 SKTYTYYNLQSGQR
-687 VYTKDVSPVSGELGG
+687 VYTKDVNPVSGELGG
-702 NKISNMTVSSNS
+702 NKITNMTVSANS
-714 RYTYVTF
+714 RYTYLILET
-721 EMDQQVAYVAKYSS
+721 EQQVAYNAKYSS
-735 SAFTIEFFYTDETP
+735 SEFTIEFFYTNETP

-764 WNGSTLT
+764 WNGSTLS
-771 LALSTK
+771 LKLSTK

-782 YTAYYE
+782 YSAYYD
-788 GGDLVFRF
+788 GKDLVFRF

-806 GVPIIVDVGHS
+806 GVPIVVDVGHS

-839 GKYLREELQSRGAT
+839 GKYLKSELQSRGAT
-853 VYMQDTVN
+853 VYMMDTVN
-861 SRPSLE
+861 QRPSLE
-867 DRVAYSSSKNPL
+867 DRVQYASGKDAL
-879 VFVSIH
+879 VFVSVH
-885 CNSATSSSGYGTE
+885 CNSATSSSGNGTE

-903 RFSQNLASYFSSNVA
+903 RFSQNLAVHFSSNVA
-918 SALGTKDR
+918 SALATKNR

-931 RYYVTRTQEYP
+931 RYYVTRIQEYP

-961 KGSYQ
+961 KSSYQ
-966 REIAEGIADAISSYL
+966 KEIASAIADSISSYL
-981 YSVGR
+981 YGVGK

-992 GSQSTNGESS
+992 GTQSTNGDSSFESA
-1002 YLPPEESSSVPEQ
+1002 V
-1015 NEQENSSSSSESS
+1015 SSSSSNEYSS
-1028 SESEA
+1028 SM
-1033 PEWNPPWGNGGS
+1033 S
-1045 SSSSDEENSEETS
+1045 SSQNGENTS
-1058 SENNGIQLVG
+1058 SEESGSIYDIFG

>member
-18 SLVFVIGGIAVFAA
+18 SLVLVIGGIAVFAA
-32 FQSGLPGMEKL
+32 FQSGLPGIEKIL
-43 FGGVSFPDFPAS
+43 GGFETSEPAPD
-55 SESSSE
+55 SESSSSE
-61 EPETLIPEEENN
+61 EILPEEENAEIGGIIIN
-73 VDLNDVT
+73 PV
-80 ITPMEPVVP
+80 EPN
-89 EEPEIENVFDGPIVF
+89 ETPEIENVVEGPIVF

-115 SAGVDYYTEE
+115 KAGVDYRTED
-125 GMSAEDIKKSID
+125 GMSTTDIQKSID
-137 KAILGA
+137 KAIADA

-154 TSFGDSVLYSS
+154 TTFGETVLYA
-165 SEMPQA
+165 SEGMPQA
-171 KVTVDMLKYAA
+171 KDSIDMLKYAA
-182 ESAKAEGLYVY
+182 EKAKAEGLFVY

-199 KINNGGKTETS
+199 KTNVDGKVETS
-210 YVLNSEQLSLI
+210 FVLGSEQLSQI
-221 GANAA
+221 SANAK
-226 ALCGYDIDG
+226 ALSQYDIDG
-235 IMLNTYSVESNGR
+235 IMLNTYTVESLGEVFD
-248 AYSDYTKYGSGMGY
+248 DYAKFGGGMGY
-262 ENYLRSNVEAAVTTA
+262 ENYLRSNVEAAVTSA
-277 YNAVKKEDPSIA
+277 YKAVKRENPVIA
-289 VGLAVDAVWA
+289 VGLAVDSVWA
-299 NNLTVEEG
+299 NSTSIEEG
-307 SATEAS
+307 SPTES
-313 YESFTDG
+313 TYESFVDG
-320 FANTKKFVENG
+320 FANTKKFIENG

-338 KSNYATGN
+338 KGTYATGN

-356 WWNNIIAEKVP
+356 WWNVVVPSDIP

-378 TDEKGWGD
+378 TDEKGWSD

-395 SAEKLSGF
+395 LAEKLSGF

-423 ALVQYLTEN
+423 ALIQYLTEN

-444 TRPSKLTYS
+444 TRPTKLTYS

-460 FAGASDVNFD
+460 FAGASDINFD
-470 LTMNGTK
+470 LLMNGTK

-487 LTMELNPG
+487 LTMALSPG
-495 LNTFKF
+495 VNTFTF

-509 YNITRNVM
+509 YNITRNVL

-549 ATLGSNTVTLKQS
+549 ATLGSNTITLKQS
-562 TEADDSTEEEQDSTY
+562 TEADDSFEEEQDSTY

-582 MLSAPASGTT
+582 MLSAPASGST

-607 TTETKEGAY
+607 TTETKEAAY

-625 GGLVEVTAKAAETFP
+625 GGLVEVTAKSAETFP

-654 LAKGTRDYVVGEE
+654 LAKGTRDYVVGDE

-673 EKTFTYYNLQSGQR
+673 SKTFTYYNLQSGQR
-687 VYTKDVSPVSGELGG
+687 VYTKDVSPISGELGG
-702 NKISNMTVSSNS
+702 NKIKNMTVSANK

-721 EMDQQVAYVAKYSS
+721 EMDQRVAYVAKYSS
-735 SAFTIEFFYTDETP
+735 SAFTIDFFYTSETP

-788 GGDLVFRF
+788 NGNLVFRF

-806 GVPIIVDVGHS
+806 GVPIVVDVGHS

-839 GKYLREELQSRGAT
+839 GKYLKQELQNRGAT
-853 VYMQDTVN
+853 VYLMDTVN
-861 SRPSLE
+861 QRPSLE
-867 DRVAYSSSKNPL
+867 DRVAYASAKDPL
-879 VFVSIH
+879 IFVSVH

-903 RFSQNLASYFSSNVA
+903 RFSQNFADYFSSNVA

-931 RYYVTRTQEYP
+931 RYYVTRIQEYP
-942 SVLGELGFVSN
+942 SVLGEMGFVSN

-961 KGSYQ
+961 KSSYQ
-966 REIAEGIADAISSYL
+966 RDIAEAIADSISSYL
-981 YSVGR
+981 YGVGR
-986 NGNYNY
+986 NGHYRY
-992 GSQSTNGESS
+992 GTQSTSGESN
-1002 YLPPEESSSVPEQ
+1002 YIEPETSSSVPEIE
-1015 NEQENSSSSSESS
+1015 NENSSSLPENENSSESSSESS
-1028 SESEA
+1028 SEE
-1033 PEWNPPWGNGGS
+1033 S
-1045 SSSSDEENSEETS
+1045 SSGSINLF
-1058 SENNGIQLVG
+1058 G

>member
-8 KKLMTAVLSL
+8 KKLMTFVLTFSL
-18 SLVFVIGGIAVFAA
+18 ILVIGGIAVFAA
-32 FQSGLPGMEKL
+32 FQSGLPGVEKIL
-43 FGGVSFPDFPAS
+43 ENIDFPKS
-55 SESSSE
+55 SDSSSAE
-61 EPETLIPEEENN
+61 EFSAADTSEPSVTD
-73 VDLNDVT
+73 VDLNGDISIAPV
-80 ITPMEPVVP
+80 EPVVP
-89 EEPEIENVFDGPIVF
+89 DEEPAIENVVEGPIVY

-115 SAGVDYYTEE
+115 AAGIDYCTEE
-125 GMSAEDIKKSID
+125 NMSIEDMQKSID
-137 KAILGA
+137 KALEDA
-143 KELSA
+143 KALSA

-154 TSFGDSVLYSS
+154 TTFGDKVLYASAD
-165 SEMPQA
+165 MPQA
-171 KVTVDMLKYAA
+171 EVSIDLLGYAA
-182 ESAKAEGLYVY
+182 EKAKSMELYVY

-199 KINNGGKTETS
+199 NVSTDGTVGTS
-210 YVLNSEQLSLI
+210 AVLDSKQLAVIS
-221 GANAA
+221 ANAA
-226 ALCGYDIDG
+226 AICQYDIDG
-235 IMLNTYSVESNGR
+235 IMLDTYTVESDGA
-248 AYSDYTKYGSGMGY
+248 AYSEYTKYGSGMGY
-262 ENYLRSNVEAAVTTA
+262 ENYLRSNVEAAVTAA

-299 NNLTVEEG
+299 NSEIIEEG
-307 SATEAS
+307 SATSAG
-313 YESFTDG
+313 YQSFVDG
-320 FANTKKFVENG
+320 FANTKKFVEEG

-338 KSNYATGN
+338 KSDYAISN
-346 KSAKFADYME
+346 KNAKFTDYMA
-356 WWNNIIAEKVP
+356 WWNEVVPEDTP

-378 TDEKGWGD
+378 SDEKGWSD

-395 SAEKLSGF
+395 AAEKLSGF
-403 KGSVFDS
+403 NGSVFDS
-410 LAALQ
+410 LSALLD
-415 KNPKQSTD
+415 NPKQSTD

-444 TRPSKLTYS
+444 TRPSKKTYS
-453 TYDTVAV
+453 TYDTVVV

-470 LTMNGTK
+470 LIMNGEK

-487 LTMELNPG
+487 LTIELSPG
-495 LNTFKF
+495 LNTFTF
-501 EHKEKTVT
+501 VHKEKTIT

-549 ATLGSNTVTLKQS
+549 ATLGSTTITLTQS
-562 TEADDSTEEEQDSTY
+562 TEADDTTEEEQDSTY
-577 VTYTG
+577 VVYTG
-582 MLSAPASGTT
+582 MLSAPASGST

-607 TTETKEGAY
+607 TTETKEAAY

-640 TNVLNDLSDYDCYP
+640 TDVLNDLSAYDCYP
-654 LAKGTRDYVVGEE
+654 LAKGTRDYVVGDE

-673 EKTFTYYNLQSGQR
+673 SSTFTYYNLQSGQR

-702 NKISNMTVSSNS
+702 NKITNMTVSANS

-735 SAFTIEFFYTDETP
+735 TEFSIEFYYTDSVP
-749 GNLNLNCT
+749 GNLTLNCT
-757 PLFDSAK
+757 PLFSSAK
-764 WNGSTLT
+764 WNGSKLS

-788 GGDLVFRF
+788 NGNLVFRF

-801 TSSLS
+801 TYSLS
-806 GVPIIVDVGHS
+806 GVPIVVDVGHS

-839 GKYLREELQSRGAT
+839 GKYLKEELQSRGAT
-853 VYMQDTVN
+853 VYMMDTVS
-861 SRPSLE
+861 SRPSLA
-867 DRVAYSSSKNPL
+867 DRVAYASGKDPL
-879 VFVSIH
+879 VFVSVH

-903 RFSQNLASYFSSNVA
+903 RFSQNLAAYFSSEVA
-918 SALGTKDR
+918 SALGTKNR
-926 GDMIG
+926 GEMIG
-931 RYYVTRTQEYP
+931 RYYVTRIQEYP

-961 KGSYQ
+961 KSSYQ
-966 REIAEGIADAISSYL
+966 REIAAGIADAISRYL
-981 YSVGR
+981 YDAGK
-986 NGNYNY
+986 NGTYNY
-992 GSQSTNGESS
+992 GTQSTNGES
-1002 YLPPEESSSVPEQ
+1002 YISSSSG
-1015 NEQENSSSSSESS
+1015 SSGSSESSESS
-1028 SESEA
+1028 SD
-1033 PEWNPPWGNGGS
+1033 GNIGFVGG
-1045 SSSSDEENSEETS
+1045 
-1058 SENNGIQLVG
+1058 